1 VQRSGSS
8 YSNGTIVALYKPVQ
22 CSHTTRPTKPNQAE
36 TPQAGY
42 KFDQNR
48 FFASSN
54 LIKFDQNLS
63 KFEVFCRFFAGFLQV
78 FLQVFDQLFAGFL
91 QE

>member
-8 YSNGTIVALYKPVQ
+8 YSNGTIVALYKPVH

-42 KFDQNR
+42 KIDQNR

-78 FLQVFDQLFAGFL
+78 FCRFFAGFFIGF
-91 QE
+91 